1 MDAYPALFHL
11 HAHVG
16 RGRGDRRKQAEDAQ
30 AEAARMDPEQA
41 ARAAHHQLQP
51 GLAVR
56 ESPWRAGGQLC
67 SR

>member
-1 MDAYPALFHL
+1 MDSDSPLFHL

-16 RGRGDRRKQAEDAQ
+16 RGGGDRSKQAEDAQ
-30 AEAARMDPEQA
+30 TEAARMDPEQA

-56 ESPWRAGGQLC
+56 ESPWRSGGQLC